1 MNVAASAYLDLR
13 QLTRTE
19 DGILLRSVINSA
31 SFTEAGFALEL
42 LRDRVPERTL
52 VGALNLRETLHEI
65 PASPFLMR
73 VDFEGLTKI
82 AALSRRK
89 TSYIKSGSGTDG
101 RFELEI
107 LGQGN
112 LCYDIVV
119 GVGKKRSFFKPGP
132 IGAELITP
140 GALDL
145 VMKREALL
153 RGVVELV
160 KNMGMVYNPHFYMTI
175 EEWQFE
181 HAATSLGELTDLF

>member
-19 DGILLRSVINSA
+19 DGILLRAVINSA

-52 VGALNLRETLHEI
+52 VGALNLRETLQEI

-73 VDFEGLTKI
+73 VDFEGLVKI
-82 AALSRRK
+82 AGLTRRK
-89 TSYIKSGSGTDG
+89 ASYIKSGSGTDG

-119 GVGKKRSFFKPGP
+119 GVGKARSFFKPGP
-132 IGAELITP
+132 VGAELITRE
-140 GALDL
+140 ALDL

-175 EEWQFE
+175 NEWQFE
-181 HAATSLGELTDLF
+181 HAAKSLGELTDLF